1 MNIAASPLRADA
13 CGCLSCLDQQE
24 AQQRI
29 ALFADVPQ
37 LLLAS
42 TGVLAR
48 NHPHVAADLLATSE
62 PLRRPED
69 QHICQCCEWPT
80 PGCVINRNTS
90 GRFLASFST
99 ADVNSSIVGWSRSSR
114 SSNSRR
120 RRLAQGPSAS
130 FSSSARP
137 CGLHSFLQRL
147 PSFMA
152 NAWS

>member
-29 ALFADVPQ
+29 ALFADAPQ

-48 NHPHVAADLLATSE
+48 NHPHVAADLLSTSE

-69 QHICQCCEWPT
+69 QHICQCCECAYTRMRHQPQYLGT
-80 PGCVINRNTS
+80 LPGF
-90 GRFLASFST
+90 FL
-99 ADVNSSIVGWSRSSR
+99 DG
-114 SSNSRR
+114 
-120 RRLAQGPSAS
+120 
-130 FSSSARP
+130 
-137 CGLHSFLQRL
+137 
-147 PSFMA
+147 
-152 NAWS
+152 